1 MIDLVL
7 LAYLVNIG
15 LSLRSMTSLGS
26 CITAAFRAFD
36 TMCRV
41 IGNRRRHHV
50 KMRRGG
56 LGRKGGNENTGDIY
70 IGNQFQRRLRLVT
83 GLNERKFWALTR
95 VVRFPRSGESHSGVI
110 DPVKGLSV
118 LLEPQK
124 RSPIMRSLSDLS
136 FRSFPRQNRK
146 NIFSHLQKTIFR
158 LRAASR
164 GAWHTLSIQTCRA
177 WRTLPWSA
185 INVRIPCMSI
195 HIRFSF
201 FQLRDKCLL
210 RMV

>member
-15 LSLRSMTSLGS
+15 LSLRSVTSLGS

-83 GLNERKFWALTR
+83 GLNERALTR

-124 RSPIMRSLSDLS
+124 RPPIMRSLSDLS
-136 FRSFPRQNRK
+136 LRFFPGQNRK
-146 NIFSHLQKTIFR
+146 NLFSHLQKTIFR

-164 GAWHTLSIQTCRA
+164 GA
-177 WRTLPWSA
+177 
-185 INVRIPCMSI
+185 
-195 HIRFSF
+195 
-201 FQLRDKCLL
+201 
-210 RMV
+210 